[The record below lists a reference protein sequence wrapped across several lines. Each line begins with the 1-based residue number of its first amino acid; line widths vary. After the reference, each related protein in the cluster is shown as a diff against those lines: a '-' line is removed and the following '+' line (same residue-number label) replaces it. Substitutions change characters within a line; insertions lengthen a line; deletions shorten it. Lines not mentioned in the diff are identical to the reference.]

1 MPRTG
6 SVLLN
11 ETDITGPRIRYSQRK
26 KWVCV
31 SGCVCVR
38 ERERENS
45 WTLECDRKRRC
56 LSRDLKDEKLLI
68 DLCDNLF
75 CY

>member
-1 MPRTG
+1 MC
-6 SVLLN
+6 
-11 ETDITGPRIRYSQRK
+11 E
-26 KWVCV
+26 WM
-31 SGCVCVR
+31 CVCVR

-45 WTLECDRKRRC
+45 WTLECGRKRRC

-75 CY
+75 RY